1 MEISLILKKMDIVLL
16 HRNLRIKDNEA
27 LYYGSQ
33 NQKYLVIYLF
43 DKDYWNSNGKSSIQ
57 FQFAYDCLVS
67 LDNELKELRSNI
79 HIFEGNL
86 YSLQEWIIR
95 NYPKANIHFNHSTD
109 IDYFRSQLNSF
120 KQFFNAHDQF
130 HTYSDHG
137 IQLDN
142 FDRDNWSKHW
152 HKIMDQPLKL
162 NPKAN
167 LHWLDVDIP
176 TLNKLDPKIKD
187 HTPLNMQ
194 IQKGG
199 SLEADRL
206 LDSFLFERC
215 EGYSKKMSSPID
227 AENSCSRLSPHIA
240 FGSISIRQI
249 YQKLTDF
256 FPVSNHK
263 SDLNSFRKR
272 LYWHCHFIQKLETEP
287 ELEFNSMHSMCDELR
302 PNFDSEIV
310 ERWIQ
315 GKTGF
320 PFLDA
325 CILYLKEYGWINFR
339 MRAMIMSF
347 ASYNLWQPW
356 QKTSPLLAKLFVDYE
371 PGIHISQVQMQ
382 SGVTGIN
389 LPRIYSV
396 SKQSMD
402 HDINADWIKRVI
414 PELQSSDSESI
425 HYANLGKQYIE
436 PITDLRKSSKA
447 AREKI
452 WSIRSDVK
460 FKNIAKKVYLKH
472 GSRMRRRTA

>member
-1 MEISLILKKMDIVLL
+1 
-16 HRNLRIKDNEA
+16 
-27 LYYGSQ
+27 
-33 NQKYLVIYLF
+33 
-43 DKDYWNSNGKSSIQ
+43 
-57 FQFAYDCLVS
+57 
-67 LDNELKELRSNI
+67 
-79 HIFEGNL
+79 
-86 YSLQEWIIR
+86 
-95 NYPKANIHFNHSTD
+95 
-109 IDYFRSQLNSF
+109 
-120 KQFFNAHDQF
+120 
-130 HTYSDHG
+130 
-137 IQLDN
+137 
-142 FDRDNWSKHW
+142 
-152 HKIMDQPLKL
+152 MDQPLKL
-162 NPKAN
+162 HPKAN
-167 LHWLDVDIP
+167 LHWLDTDIP
-176 TLNKLDPKIKD
+176 TLNKFDPKIKD
-187 HTPLNMQ
+187 HLPFNMQ

-206 LDSFLFERC
+206 LDSFLFQRC

-249 YQKLTDF
+249 YQRLTDF

-325 CILYLKEYGWINFR
+325 CILYLREYGWINFR

-402 HDINADWIKRVI
+402 QDINADWIKRVI

-425 HYANLGKQYIE
+425 HSANLGEQYIE

>member
-1 MEISLILKKMDIVLL
+1 MKDIVLI
-16 HRNLRIKDNEA
+16 HRNVRMLDNPA
-27 LYYGSQ
+27 LFHGSKNQDYG
-33 NQKYLVIYLF
+33 VIYLF
-43 DKDYWNSNGKSSIQ
+43 DKNYWEANGKSEIQ
-57 FQFAYDCLVS
+57 FNFLLDCLE
-67 LDNELKELRSNI
+67 DFDRKLKEKNSQLFVFSGNYLDFQKWIETNFYESTIHVNHCTDVSYFRDDFSNFRDFFIEKKKIKIYSDFGIQVKAPNRDKWASDWEDQMSKPLLKEPYANQKIKKIDEPLKTLSHFLKDLKLLRNKYSS
-79 HIFEGNL
+79 FQEGGSDEA
-86 YSLQEWIIR
+86 YSL
-95 NYPKANIHFNHSTD
+95 
-109 IDYFRSQLNSF
+109 
-120 KQFFNAHDQF
+120 
-130 HTYSDHG
+130 
-137 IQLDN
+137 LDT
-142 FDRDNWSKHW
+142 FLKH
-152 HKIMDQPLKL
+152 
-162 NPKAN
+162 
-167 LHWLDVDIP
+167 
-176 TLNKLDPKIKD
+176 
-187 HTPLNMQ
+187 
-194 IQKGG
+194 
-199 SLEADRL
+199 
-206 LDSFLFERC
+206 RC
-215 EGYSKKMSSPID
+215 AGYSFKMSSPHE
-227 AENSCSRLSPHIA
+227 AEHSCSRLSPHIA
-240 FGSISIRQI
+240 FGCISIREI
-249 YQKLTDF
+249 YQKLLKELEIT
-256 FPVSNHK
+256 SYK
-263 SDLNSFRKR
+263 KDLNSFKKR

-402 HDINADWIKRVI
+402 HDINANWIKRVI